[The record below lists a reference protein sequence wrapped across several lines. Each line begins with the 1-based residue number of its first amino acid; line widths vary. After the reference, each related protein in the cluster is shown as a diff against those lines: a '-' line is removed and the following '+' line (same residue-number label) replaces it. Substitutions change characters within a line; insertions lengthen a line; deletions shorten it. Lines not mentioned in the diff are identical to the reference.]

1 MKKEDLLKELRDNDA
16 FKEILSS
23 VPDDKERRAIK
34 IHAENFM
41 SMFFQN
47 VLEPLQKIVENDPEL
62 LKKTLS
68 EIQSELIKSGSTG

>member
-62 LKKTLS
+62 LKKTLT
-68 EIQSELIKSGSTG
+68 EIQSELIKSGSMG

>member
-23 VPDDKERRAIK
+23 APDDKERRAIK

-47 VLEPLQKIVENDPEL
+47 VLEPLQKIAENDPEL
-62 LKKTLS
+62 LKKTLT